1 MVSISPSWS
10 TINALAIE
18 CRRRLLAII
27 RLASSSERLSFSL
40 MSTTTC
46 LKPRFFFALPMCL
59 LIVFSLLAEDTF
71 FISRPVS
78 RSGSPTSCSIPFALS
93 NSLTSS
99 STNTVRSPCTRKR
112 SATLTSAG
120 WSLSLSFLAW
130 VASSSYPTSETFPV
144 RSQARSWRAMKALNL
159 RDALLSAKLS
169 PVCLSMSTIRSY
181 SSLGLTPCTSSASGS
196 PSKLGTTLQS
206 QPRWKR
212 PHSPAAYYAD
222 FATPFHVPLLHRS
235 AVGRYVPMRQP
246 LDQRGARERPSWHN
260 RPATDLADALAHG
273 LIALDVDYIRA
284 INDAINNRI
293 GYCALA

>member
-1 MVSISPSWS
+1 MVSISPSWL
-10 TINALAIE
+10 TINALDIE
-18 CRRRLLAII
+18 CRRRLLTII

-40 MSTTTC
+40 TSMTIC
-46 LKPRFFFALPMCL
+46 LSPRFFFAVPMCL

-78 RSGSPTSCSIPFALS
+78 RSGSPTICKRPVSSS
-93 NSLTSS
+93 GTETSS
-99 STNTVRSPCTRKR
+99 STNTVRNPCTRKR
-112 SATLTSAG
+112 LATLTSAG

-130 VASSSYPTSETFPV
+130 VTSSSYPTSETFPV
-144 RSQARSWRAMKALNL
+144 RSQSRSWRAMKSLYL

-212 PHSPAAYYAD
+212 PHSPA
-222 FATPFHVPLLHRS
+222 VL
-235 AVGRYVPMRQP
+235 
-246 LDQRGARERPSWHN
+246 REW
-260 RPATDLADALAHG
+260 
-273 LIALDVDYIRA
+273 
-284 INDAINNRI
+284 
-293 GYCALA
+293 